1 MAANGVIGGFLGA
14 AIAVAIMPYFTKR
27 ARARHNKKEHQ
38 DPETY
43 RPGASIVRAFWED
56 SDQKSQSKLGRLA
69 DYPET
74 RFL

>member
-43 RPGASIVRAFWED
+43 RPGASIVRAFGKIPTKKVSPNW
-56 SDQKSQSKLGRLA
+56 A
-69 DYPET
+69 D
-74 RFL
+74 